1 MIRQAA
7 MVLMPV
13 PSMNPRNDPKAALR
27 ESVGSFFAHMSS
39 ARKAP
44 RKEKR
49 IITRVKRRQ
58 KITYEDLPMLFFRWL
73 MGTSFFCY
81 MYLYVSLRLFITEK
95 QGDVFIV
102 GKRGDL

>member
-27 ESVGSFFAHMSS
+27 ESVGSFFAHRSS

-44 RKEKR
+44 RKDPAIMPIGVR
-49 IITRVKRRQ
+49 IIPATRPINAPFSAYLLPPVIFVKY
-58 KITYEDLPMLFFRWL
+58 I
-73 MGTSFFCY
+73 GT
-81 MYLYVSLRLFITEK
+81 K
-95 QGDVFIV
+95 
-102 GKRGDL
+102 